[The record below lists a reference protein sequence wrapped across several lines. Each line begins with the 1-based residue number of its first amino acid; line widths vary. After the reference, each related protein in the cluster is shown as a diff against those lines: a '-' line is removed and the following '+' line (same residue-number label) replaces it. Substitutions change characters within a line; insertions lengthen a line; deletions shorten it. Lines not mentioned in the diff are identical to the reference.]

1 MFHARLTEQVFAE
14 LPPEVRD
21 ALELQVG
28 DVIGYQV
35 EHGVV
40 TLRKVHM
47 SDPTDNPF
55 ALFTEWADELDTEA
69 FRDL

>member
-1 MFHARLTEQVFAE
+1 MFHARLTQEGFAE
-14 LPPEVRD
+14 LPAEVRD

-40 TLRKVHM
+40 TLRKVNM
-47 SDPTDNPF
+47 DDPMDNPL
-55 ALFTEWADELDTEA
+55 ALFTEWADDLDCEA